1 MTTDQQDILYSLRTA
16 TYALRHAIEL
26 LNQENNKENRADV
39 TLHADLNVRVLQKM
53 VTRID
58 VGARDVREYWE
69 EQEKNA

>member
-58 VGARDVREYWE
+58 VGAVNVREYWE

>member
-58 VGARDVREYWE
+58 VGARNVREYWE

>member
-58 VGARDVREYWE
+58 VGARGVREYWE

>member
-39 TLHADLNVRVLQKM
+39 TLHADINVRVLQKM

>member
-26 LNQENNKENRADV
+26 LNQENNKENRSDI
-39 TLHADLNVRVLQKM
+39 TLHADINVRVLQKM

-58 VGARDVREYWE
+58 VGARNVREYWE

>member
-39 TLHADLNVRVLQKM
+39 TLHADINVRVLQKM

-58 VGARDVREYWE
+58 VGAVNVREYWE